1 MGRGSLCA
9 VVTRLPAPPSP
20 PLRASVY
27 PSAQQ
32 GRSFPLCPVL
42 GTAASSMEVLTV
54 EPFCNEHPLITC
66 SCSVEELEVGF
77 EPQGLP
83 ANTGANMVWLGGRE
97 ERLVVSLSGPG
108 DSRPLSGSQL

>member
-1 MGRGSLCA
+1 MQDTDGF
-9 VVTRLPAPPSP
+9 V
-20 PLRASVY
+20 
-27 PSAQQ
+27 
-32 GRSFPLCPVL
+32 F
-42 GTAASSMEVLTV
+42 GTVRTLLKLKQV
-54 EPFCNEHPLITC
+54 